1 MRQRTHMCGEVRE
14 SDIGKTAILK
24 GWVQRRRDLGG
35 VIFLDLRDRSGICQV
50 VVDAKNMHEQSFQR
64 AEKLRS
70 EFVIEV
76 IGIVEKR
83 DEDTINP
90 LIPTGTIDL
99 KAMDLQIDS
108 EAKNPPFNIEAS
120 HKVKEELRLQYRY
133 LDLRREEMVKHL
145 KLRHQMTQ
153 FVRSYLSELGC
164 IEVETP
170 ILTKSTP
177 EGARDFLVPS
187 RLKKGAFYALPQS
200 PQIYKQLLMVGGIDR
215 YFQIAKCFR
224 DEDLRAD
231 RQLEFT
237 QVDMEFSFVDEED
250 MIMMLERF
258 FSAIMKSLLNV
269 DVQLPFVRIP
279 YADAIARYGTD
290 KPDLRFDMPV
300 VDVTEIMSEGRFK
313 IFNQAI
319 DQNQRIKALVI
330 KKGSTLT
337 RAQIDE
343 LTQSAIGYGANGMAW
358 ISISESGEIQSIL
371 TKYYDPSVL
380 EALFEAG
387 GAQAGDLIVFCAE
400 RHEKACAIM
409 GSMRIEIAD
418 KMHLRKQT
426 DYAFALITEFPLFE
440 YDAMEKRY
448 VAMHH
453 PFTRAKDEDLGYFDS
468 DPSKMRAKAYD
479 VVLNGIE
486 LGSGSIRIHETEIQE
501 KMFQS
506 LGFSDEQIRSRFG
519 FMLQAFEYGVPPHG
533 GFAFGL
539 DRLLMLLVGASSIRE
554 VIAFPKMRDGSCPMM
569 QSPSMVDSEQLEE
582 LFLQMGHAEGV
593 PQVHRM
599 TETIEHVAK
608 LSKLHLTE
616 DEKQSFTSDLE
627 EMIRFADQLS
637 ALDAIFETITLD
649 EASIEKSSSEPHS
662 SVIFQT
668 QAALRADEV
677 ISHSLDLGALRLVD
691 CQNAHYFK
699 IKTEEA

>member
-1 MRQRTHMCGEVRE
+1 MRQRTHMCGDVRE
-14 SDIGKTAILK
+14 SDIGTTAVFK

-50 VVDAKNMHEQSFQR
+50 VVDAKNMPAQSFQR
-64 AEKLRS
+64 AEKLRN
-70 EFVIEV
+70 EFVIEI
-76 IGIVEKR
+76 IGMIEKR
-83 DEDTINP
+83 SEDTINP

-108 EAKNPPFNIEAS
+108 EAKIPPFKIEES

-145 KLRHQMTQ
+145 KMRHQLTN
-153 FVRSYLSELGC
+153 FVRLYLSELGC

-215 YFQIAKCFR
+215 YFQVAKCFR

-250 MIMMLERF
+250 MILMLERF
-258 FSAIMKSLLNV
+258 FSAIMKSILGV
-269 DVQLPFVRIP
+269 EVPLPFIRIP
-279 YADAIARYGTD
+279 YAEAIAHYGTD
-290 KPDLRFDMPV
+290 KPDLRFEMPI
-300 VDVTEIMSEGRFK
+300 VDVTEIMSKGLFK

-319 DQNQRIKALVI
+319 DQNQCIKALVI
-330 KKGSTLT
+330 KNGCLLT
-337 RAQIDE
+337 RTQIDE
-343 LTQSAIGYGANGMAW
+343 LTQCAIGYGANGMAW
-358 ISISESGEIQSIL
+358 ISLSESGEIQSIL
-371 TKYYDPSVL
+371 TKYYESNVL
-380 EALFEAG
+380 DALFAAG

-400 RHEKACAIM
+400 KHEKACAIM
-409 GSMRIEIAD
+409 GSMRLEIAD
-418 KMHLRKQT
+418 RMNLRNQT
-426 DYAFALITEFPLFE
+426 DYAFALITEFPLLE
-440 YDAMEKRY
+440 YDVTEKRY

-453 PFTRAKDEDLGYFDS
+453 PFTRAKDEDLDYFDS

-486 LGSGSIRIHETEIQE
+486 LGSGSIRIHETDIQE
-501 KMFQS
+501 KMFQV
-506 LGFSDEQIRSRFG
+506 LGFTDEQIHTRFG

-539 DRLLMLLVGASSIRE
+539 DRLLMLLVGAPSIRE

-569 QSPSMVDSEQLEE
+569 ASPSMVDSEQLEA
-582 LFLQMGHAEGV
+582 LFLQMRHKEV
-593 PQVHRM
+593 VSQVNVM

-608 LSKLHLTE
+608 LSKLHLTA
-616 DEKQSFTSDLE
+616 DEKQSFSSDLE

-637 ALDAIFETITLD
+637 ALDAVFETVRLD
-649 EASIEKSSSEPHS
+649 EEPSEKLSRKMHS
-662 SVIFQT
+662 SALFPT
-668 QAALRADEV
+668 QAALRSDEV
-677 ISHSLDLGALRLVD
+677 IAHSLHLDVLKLVD
-691 CQNAHYFK
+691 CQNAHYFQ